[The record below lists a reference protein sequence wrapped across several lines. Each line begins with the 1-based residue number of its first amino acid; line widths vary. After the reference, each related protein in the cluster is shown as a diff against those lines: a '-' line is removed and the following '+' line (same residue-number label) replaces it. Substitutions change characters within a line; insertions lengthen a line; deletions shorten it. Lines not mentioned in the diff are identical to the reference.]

1 MPGDGEGLGVEGE
14 EQGEGQEKPLA
25 QEEEAPGDGE
35 GNGAVLA
42 GDDHVFSLLGT
53 LGLGHDL
60 GHLNA
65 LGEGG

>member
-1 MPGDGEGLGVEGE
+1 MPGDGEGLEVEGE
-14 EQGEGQEKPLA
+14 EQGEGQEEPLA
-25 QEEEAPGDGE
+25 QEEETHGDGE

-53 LGLGHDL
+53 PGLGHDL

-65 LGEGG
+65 PGEGG

>member
-14 EQGEGQEKPLA
+14 GQEEPLA

-53 LGLGHDL
+53 PGLGHDPS
-60 GHLNA
+60 HLNA